1 VFEITLPQTAN
12 RGVMA
17 WTSGEGNAASFF
29 QGVFATILGTSC
41 TAPVL
46 GTAVGFA
53 LTQSSAVILL
63 MFAAIAAGMGAPYL
77 LLSAQPAWVKLLPK
91 PGAWMERVKQ
101 LMGFPM
107 LATLVFLLYV
117 LGEQRGLAGLT
128 WTLCFLLV
136 VSLACWMKGAFVTPL
151 ASATT
156 RYIVLALMLAL
167 VLGSGAYFI
176 GGKFANTKVETASTK
191 ADGDWIAFT
200 PERLEAE
207 LARGVP
213 VFIDFTAAWC
223 VTCKFNKAA
232 VLDTDTIREAFG
244 RRGVVKIKADWT
256 NADPAITKILKQFGR
271 PGVPLYVLYPAGK
284 SVEPIVLPE
293 LLTKNIV
300 LEKLESISPQLASE

>member
-1 VFEITLPQTAN
+1 
-12 RGVMA
+12 M
-17 WTSGEGNAASFF
+17 WSSGEGDAGSFF

-53 LTQSSAVILL
+53 LTQSNPVILL
-63 MFAAIAAGMGAPYL
+63 MFLAIAAGMSTPYL
-77 LLSAQPAWVKLLPK
+77 LLSAQPAWVNFLPR

-117 LGEQRGLAGLT
+117 LGEQRGPEAVT

-136 VSLACWMKGAFVTPL
+136 ISLACWMKGAFITPL
-151 ASATT
+151 TSGTQ
-156 RYIVLALMLAL
+156 RILVLVLMLAL
-167 VLGSGAYFI
+167 VLPSGAYFI
-176 GGKFANTKVETASTK
+176 RGKFAQTKLETAATAQG
-191 ADGDWIAFT
+191 ADGWIAFT

-207 LARGVP
+207 LAKGSA
-213 VFIDFTAAWC
+213 VFLDFTAAWC
-223 VTCKFNKAA
+223 ITCKFNERTVLETSA
-232 VLDTDTIREAFG
+232 VKEAFA
-244 RRGVVKIKADWT
+244 RRSVVKIKADWT
-256 NADPAITKILKQFGR
+256 NAYPEITKILKQFGR

-300 LEKLESISPQLASE
+300 LEQLDNIAPQVARQ

>member
-1 VFEITLPQTAN
+1 L
-12 RGVMA
+12 
-17 WTSGEGNAASFF
+17 
-29 QGVFATILGTSC
+29 
-41 TAPVL
+41 
-46 GTAVGFA
+46 
-53 LTQSSAVILL
+53 
-63 MFAAIAAGMGAPYL
+63 
-77 LLSAQPAWVKLLPK
+77 
-91 PGAWMERVKQ
+91 
-101 LMGFPM
+101 
-107 LATLVFLLYV
+107 
-117 LGEQRGLAGLT
+117 
-128 WTLCFLLV
+128 
-136 VSLACWMKGAFVTPL
+136 
-151 ASATT
+151 
-156 RYIVLALMLAL
+156 VLALMLAL